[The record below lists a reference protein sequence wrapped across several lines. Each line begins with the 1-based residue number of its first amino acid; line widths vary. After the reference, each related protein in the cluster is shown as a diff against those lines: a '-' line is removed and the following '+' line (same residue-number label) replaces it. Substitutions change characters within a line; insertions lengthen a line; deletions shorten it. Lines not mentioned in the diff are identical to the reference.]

1 LIVTDEDNHPKLDGL
16 ANCPPVMMVDRG
28 RSSPGDFA
36 AALAAQ
42 SPVFDP
48 VMLNGADPFVLL
60 YTSGS
65 TGSPKGVRW
74 PLTGFLQN
82 AIYMRGAVD
91 LVRRDVRIYTPS
103 GARCRWKLTATL
115 CTGSGEAGGPV
126 TCRPKLVAPML
137 VDVHRH
143 VPSTGCVGEALN
155 GRRRPHR

>member
-48 VMLNGADPFVLL
+48 VMLNGGDPFVLL

-91 LVRRDVRIYTPS
+91 LVR
-103 GARCRWKLTATL
+103 
-115 CTGSGEAGGPV
+115 V
-126 TCRPKLVAPML
+126 TFVSTRQAAP
-137 VDVHRH
+137 DA
-143 VPSTGCVGEALN
+143 VGN
-155 GRRRPHR
+155 